1 MRGEHTAARRR
12 LLREILSRQRIEGQG
27 ELVTILGRSGYRAT
41 QATISRDL
49 AAVGAEKKIMRDGR
63 ERYVVEGGDQSARRR
78 QPMLVGVL
86 QSYLISLAGSGNLL
100 VVRTLPAGAG
110 PVAAALDGAGLAGV
124 LGTVAGDDTV
134 LVVTKKRD
142 GANALRQ
149 HLEEMLGSKT

>member
-12 LLREILSRQRIEGQG
+12 LLREILIRHRIQHQREVV
-27 ELVTILGRSGYRAT
+27 EILGRSGHRVT

-49 AAVGAEKKIMRDGR
+49 AAIGAEKTTGADGR
-63 ERYVVEGGDQSARRR
+63 ERYVVGGGEIFVRRQ
-78 QPMLVGVL
+78 QPMLVSVL
-86 QSYLISLAGSGNLL
+86 QSYLVSLVASSNLL

-134 LVVTKKRD
+134 LVITKKKT
-142 GANALRQ
+142 GATALKQR
-149 HLEEMLGSKT
+149 LEEMLGG

>member
-12 LLREILSRQRIEGQG
+12 LLREILNRQRIEKQG
-27 ELVTILGRSGYRAT
+27 KLVAILGRSGHRAT

-49 AAVGAEKKIMRDGR
+49 AAIGAEKAVMPGGH
-63 ERYVVEGGDQSARRR
+63 EQYVLGSGSVTAGRR
-78 QPMLVGVL
+78 QPMLTSVL
-86 QSYLISLAGSGNLL
+86 QSYLVSLAPSGNLL

-134 LVVTKKRD
+134 LVVTKRKD
-142 GANALRQ
+142 GASALRRR
-149 HLEEMLGSKT
+149 LEEMLR

>member
-1 MRGEHTAARRR
+1 MRSEHTAARRR
-12 LLREILSRQRIEGQG
+12 RLREILSRRWIERQG
-27 ELVTILGRSGYRAT
+27 ELVTILGRSGFRAT

-49 AAVGAEKKIMRDGR
+49 AAVGAEKKIMRNGR

-86 QSYLISLAGSGNLL
+86 QSYLVSLAGSGNLL

-134 LVVTKKRD
+134 MVVTEKKD
-142 GANALRQ
+142 GANVLRQ
-149 HLEEMLGSKT
+149 HLEKMLGGRA

>member
-12 LLREILSRQRIEGQG
+12 LLREILNRQRIENQG

-49 AAVGAEKKIMRDGR
+49 TAIGAEKAVMADGR
-63 ERYVVEGGDQSARRR
+63 ERYVFGNDETSARMR
-78 QPMLVGVL
+78 QPMLASVL
-86 QSYLISLAGSGNLL
+86 QSYLVSLAPSSNLL

-110 PVAAALDGAGLAGV
+110 PVAAALDGAGLDGV

-134 LVVTKKRD
+134 LVITKRKD
-142 GANALRQ
+142 GANAIRRR
-149 HLEEMLGSKT
+149 LEEMLR

>member
-12 LLREILSRQRIEGQG
+12 LLREILIRHRIQHQREVV
-27 ELVTILGRSGYRAT
+27 EILGRSGYRVT

-49 AAVGAEKKIMRDGR
+49 AAIGAEKTTGPDGR
-63 ERYVVEGGDQSARRR
+63 ERYIAGGGDALARRQ

-86 QSYLISLAGSGNLL
+86 QNYLVSLAGSENLL

-110 PVAAALDGAGLAGV
+110 PVAAAFDGAGLAGV

-134 LVVTKKRD
+134 LVVTKKKT
-142 GANALRQ
+142 GATALKQR
-149 HLEEMLGSKT
+149 LEEMLGG